1 MTVGAEFNAV
11 GIFVVASVAVHSR
24 NPLLTIAFQEK
35 ITDQRHAAVERQ
47 PEQAFQQAGA
57 AFEPLVNG
65 VRFGFLGG
73 DHCADIFEEI
83 DAALFTFPAGALVV
97 AAGRTFVAQ
106 CGVALGAEARHIARV
121 GAAFGAFVGGC
132 RFLRDGGWHRGPGNF

>member
-1 MTVGAEFNAV
+1 MSQPTEWHYSRCRMQRR

-47 PEQAFQQAGA
+47 PEQAFQQAGT

-65 VRFGFLGG
+65 VRFGFFGG

-83 DAALFTFPAGALVV
+83 DAAFFAFAAGALVV
-97 AAGRTFVAQ
+97 VAG
-106 CGVALGAEARHIARV
+106 GALLAP
-121 GAAFGAFVGGC
+121 
-132 RFLRDGGWHRGPGNF
+132 RGLAS

>member
-1 MTVGAEFNAV
+1 MGAECDAV
-11 GIFVVASVAVHSR
+11 GILVVASVAVHSR

-35 ITDQRHAAVERQ
+35 ITDQRHTAVKGQ

-83 DAALFTFPAGALVV
+83 DAAFFAFAARALVV
-97 AAGRTFVAQ
+97 VAGRTFVAQ
-106 CGVALGAEARHIARV
+106 RGVALGTEARDIARV

-132 RFLRDGGWHRGPGNF
+132 RFLCDGGWHRGPGNF

>member
-1 MTVGAEFNAV
+1 MSQPTEWHDSGCRMQRV
-11 GIFVVASVAVHSR
+11 GIFVVASVAVLSR

-47 PEQAFQQAGA
+47 PEQALQQAGA

-65 VRFGFLGG
+65 IRFGFLGG
-73 DHCADIFEEI
+73 DHCADVFEEI

-97 AAGRTFVAQ
+97 VAG
-106 CGVALGAEARHIARV
+106 GALLAP
-121 GAAFGAFVGGC
+121 
-132 RFLRDGGWHRGPGNF
+132 RGLAS